1 MAEPSVDLGRIKRN
15 AKRMADQGAPEN
27 EIDDY
32 VRTEG
37 ASFEQLSAF
46 KGFGGRPLTPEVAS
60 AVERRA
66 APTTFREANAA
77 GSDLSLADSLSIGA
91 FTPVTAALTAAG
103 KSVGKIVTGQRPD
116 PVGDYRQERDIQDEL
131 IRRHREASPV
141 LFNVPVPYVGDV
153 PVNQTTAKE
162 MAISLP
168 FMGLKG
174 VGADVASAATAPVRG
189 VLGQLFDSAK
199 TGAKFGGAYGFN
211 SARGGVEEHVANTAG
226 HAAAGAT
233 LGPILHGGVKAIA
246 ETPSALANVGRFAT
260 GRSAPNV
267 ASNSA
272 RAAEFTDANVR
283 EFGPEVGGRLSQFTG
298 RGLANSVAGS
308 SLRGEAAGTI
318 DDITRNAQNM
328 LARHTE
334 GMPVNDLGADLQST
348 LRQNLAEHSL
358 PSNQI
363 NRMVA
368 PELEAVTG
376 RMGEAGFAPPPPSVQ
391 PIPPRPVA
399 PVRAAEINPDQ
410 VPFEMAQPRP
420 VQRGEVRPAYP
431 SPNDVPPPAKV
442 VQTAETLQRELAGA
456 KADADAA
463 SRRFDEVVSRT
474 GKNPAEVESWMST
487 PAGRGRYGPEVASA
501 YEAVISTDQ
510 AARAAQRRVEISQ
523 RQIEVERDKAWREAV
538 KGAHSRAE
546 ADVESAYIREQSAAT
561 REANEATQTARQK
574 AIREAQMKAEAD
586 AAAETARLRSE
597 AIAEAEAATE
607 RARQKAMAD
616 YNATAPKAGFTPGQ
630 SRESYPTEFAAA
642 YEQAARVTPEYRM
655 NPMGGPTA
663 EGRAAKTAT
672 RDVVDGLADE
682 AHRRLHLKGKPFDET
697 GEIAPEFE
705 KYLKDRLGNEI
716 GHRIAELTRTR
727 PGHDALTP
735 RGLKELRSE
744 IRSAAERAEKPPYPE
759 QARTAEAAALRRLHG
774 ALTEDMSTFAK
785 SSGGPAPRFTT
796 ETMAGEY
803 VGPQSTKLGNLP
815 PSDRTV
821 YLKPEHMD
829 RLTGSPMPPDSK
841 GRLPATRSYEIDG
854 KAIALR
860 RNDVGEVDRATR
872 VPFSD
877 KPEVGLRPMQTWTEG
892 NNVGRVHYGS
902 PITTRAQSPGEHG
915 AAITAAIDRAYAQH
929 MEEIRKPLG
938 KLFGGNVEPIK
949 AMDMLLKAA
958 EVGDL
963 HKLRPFMR
971 VMHEKANPTKAAA
984 AIVTHATNGA
994 KTMRDFTD
1002 GLGRIS
1008 KESRD
1013 VLFSSTEGRSLR
1025 TQLERLEGLGAKML
1039 PYEKM
1044 ITKGAS
1050 PDAIV
1055 KKVLYGVGMLGG
1067 SFMGHFFPIVTS
1079 YAGAA
1084 GMSRFMSSPRFVKW
1098 LTDAAPL
1105 RSPGQINT
1113 HVDRLGFLIE
1123 ASSRATGRSMWRDS
1137 EESKKVREGV
1147 KAAAKATIDRVAFIA
1162 TANAADSGA
1171 QPQDEPSMGTW
1182 PTPRT
1187 GFDDLTERIGK
1198 AATSKGLSLENSHPQ
1213 DVINSAWDASP
1224 TDAMAG
1230 DIEFIA
1236 KKYRLQLPWESTG
1249 K

>member
-37 ASFEQLSAF
+37 ASFEQLAAF
-46 KGFGGRPLTPEVAS
+46 KGFGGRPLTPEVAA

-91 FTPVTAALTAAG
+91 FTPVAAALTAAG

-116 PVGDYRQERDIQDEL
+116 PVGDYRQERDVQDEL

-153 PVNQTTAKE
+153 PVSQTTAKE

-233 LGPILHGGVKAIA
+233 LGPVLHGGVKVAS
-246 ETPSALANVGRFAT
+246 EVPSALGNMGRFVT

-272 RAAEFTDANVR
+272 RAAEFADANVR

-363 NRMVA
+363 NRMA
-368 PELEAVTG
+368 GDELQAITG
-376 RMGEAGFAPPPPSVQ
+376 RMGESGFAPPPPSVQ

-420 VQRGEVRPAYP
+420 VQRGEVKPTYP
-431 SPNDVPPPAKV
+431 SPNDIPPPAKL
-442 VQTAETLQRELAGA
+442 VQEAEILQRELAGA
-456 KADADAA
+456 SADAMSAR
-463 SRRFDEVVSRT
+463 RRFDEVVSRT
-474 GKNPAEVESWMST
+474 GRDPAEVEAWMTT

-501 YEAVISTDQ
+501 YEAAES
-510 AARAAQRRVEISQ
+510 AARAAETTRRRLEMTQRHVELQ
-523 RQIEVERDKAWREAV
+523 RDKAWRESV

-546 ADVESAYIREQSAAT
+546 ADVESAYIREQSAAA
-561 REANEATQTARQK
+561 REASEATQVARQK

-616 YNATAPKAGFTPGQ
+616 YNATTPKAGFTPGQ

-663 EGRAAKTAT
+663 EGRSAKTAT
-672 RDVVDGLADE
+672 RDIVDGLADE

-697 GEIAPEFE
+697 GAIAPEFE

-716 GHRIAELTRTR
+716 GHRIAELSRTR

-744 IRSAAERAEKPPYPE
+744 IRAAAERAERPPYPE
-759 QARTAEAAALRRLHG
+759 MPRTAEAAALRRLHG

-803 VGPQSTKLGNLP
+803 VGPQSTKIGNLP

-829 RLTGSPMPPDSK
+829 RLTGSQMPPDTK

-854 KAIALR
+854 KAIALK

-892 NNVGRVHYGS
+892 HGVGRVHYGS

-915 AAITAAIDRAYAQH
+915 AAIMSAVDRAYAKH
-929 MEEIRKPLG
+929 LEEIRAPLG
-938 KLFGGNVEPIK
+938 KLFGEKTEPIK

-963 HKLRPFMR
+963 YKLRPFMR
-971 VMHEKANPTKAAA
+971 VMNEKANPTKAAA

-994 KTMRDFTD
+994 KTMREFSE
-1002 GLGRIS
+1002 GLGKIS

-1013 VLFSSTEGRSLR
+1013 VLMASPEGKSLR
-1025 TQLERLEGLGAKML
+1025 AGLEKLEVLAKKMA
-1039 PYEKM
+1039 PYEK
-1044 ITKGAS
+1044 
-1050 PDAIV
+1050 AIQ
-1055 KKVLYGVGMLGG
+1055 KAGESGLKVRDVPLGMMM
-1067 SFMGHFFPIVTS
+1067 FYHFVPTVTA

-1084 GMSRFMSSPRFVKW
+1084 GVSRFMASPRFVKW

-1147 KAAAKATIDRVAFIA
+1147 KVAAKATIDRVAFIGK
-1162 TANAADSGA
+1162 ANAADSGE
-1171 QPQDEPSMGTW
+1171 QPADDSRMDTGPA
-1182 PTPRT
+1182 PKT
-1187 GFDDLTERIGK
+1187 GFDELTERISK
-1198 AATSKGLSLENSHPQ
+1198 AAVSKGLSLEGTHPQ

-1224 TDAMAG
+1224 TDAMAS